1 MSVDHGRMSR
11 RDVVVAVGI
20 VVVWGVNFVAIDE
33 GLTRLPPLL
42 FVALRFALTAVP
54 AVFIVPRPQ
63 VGWRVVVA
71 LGLFM
76 CVGQFGLLFVGMGE
90 GMPAGLASV
99 IMQAQAIFTLVIAAV
114 TLGERPRRRQVAG
127 LVVAAAGLALI
138 GLERGRGVPGQALML
153 LLAGAACWGAA
164 NVVTRAA
171 RPARPLSLLVYS
183 SAVAP
188 LPLLGL
194 SLFVEG
200 GGRDLTALHRIDAT
214 VVWSLAYV
222 VLLATFAG
230 FGAWYWL
237 LARYE
242 LSTVA
247 PFSLL
252 VPATGLASAWLM
264 LEQRVTV
271 LQVLGS
277 AVAVGGVALVVT
289 RPGAPARAREWL
301 VGAPEPLEAAA
312 E

>member
-1 MSVDHGRMSR
+1 MGCVRR
-11 RDVVVAVGI
+11 RDVLVAIGI

-42 FVALRFALTAVP
+42 FVALRFAFTAVP
-54 AVFIVPRPQ
+54 AIFIVPRPQ
-63 VGWRVVVA
+63 VGWRTVTA
-71 LGLFM
+71 LGMFM

-99 IMQAQAIFTLVIAAV
+99 IMQAQAIFTVILASAL
-114 TLGERPRRRQVAG
+114 LGERPGARQVLG
-127 LVVAAAGLALI
+127 LAVAVSGLALI
-138 GLERGRGVPGQALML
+138 GAERGHGVPARALLL

-188 LPLLGL
+188 IPLLGL
-194 SLFVEG
+194 SLLLEG
-200 GGRDLTALHRIDAT
+200 AHRDLTALRHVDAT
-214 VVWSLAYV
+214 VMWSLTYV
-222 VLLATFAG
+222 VVLATFAG

-242 LSTVA
+242 SSAVA

-252 VPATGLASAWLM
+252 VPASGLVSAWLI
-264 LEQRVTV
+264 LSQRLTV
-271 LQVLGS
+271 LQALGS
-277 AVAVGGVALVVT
+277 LVAVGGVGLVVT
-289 RPGAPARAREWL
+289 ANRHQRKLRS
-301 VGAPEPLEAAA
+301 PLDL
-312 E
+312 